1 MGRLDAPLFAWVRK
15 SDPGV
20 TRRVDISS
28 GIQASLA
35 GRYAL
40 ALFELARDEKQLESV
55 SMSLAAVRQ
64 ALAESDDFRELT
76 TSPLVG
82 RDEAIKAVGATAEA
96 MGLDPLT
103 RNFLGVLAQNRR
115 LSKLGGVIRA
125 FNILA
130 ARHRGEI
137 TAEVTSAHPLDDDQV
152 AAIKQKLRTRMGRD
166 IAVEL
171 SVEPAIL
178 GGLVVKI
185 GSQMIDGS
193 IRTKLNNLA
202 QAMKG

>member
-1 MGRLDAPLFAWVRK
+1 
-15 SDPGV
+15 
-20 TRRVDISS
+20 VDISS

-40 ALFELARDEKQLESV
+40 ALFELAREQRQLESV
-55 SMSLAAVRQ
+55 GASLAAVRR
-64 ALAESDDFRELT
+64 AMDESADFRELT

-82 RDEAIKAVGATAEA
+82 RNDAVKAVTGAAEA
-96 MGLDPLT
+96 MRLDPLT
-103 RNFLGVLAQNRR
+103 RSFLGVLAQNRR
-115 LSKLGGVIRA
+115 LSRLEAVIRA
-125 FNILA
+125 FNMLA

-137 TAEVTSAHPLDDDQV
+137 TAEVTSARPLDDDQV
-152 AAIKQKLRTRMGRD
+152 DAIRHNLRTRMGRD
-166 IAVEL
+166 IAVDL
-171 SVEPAIL
+171 NVEPEIL